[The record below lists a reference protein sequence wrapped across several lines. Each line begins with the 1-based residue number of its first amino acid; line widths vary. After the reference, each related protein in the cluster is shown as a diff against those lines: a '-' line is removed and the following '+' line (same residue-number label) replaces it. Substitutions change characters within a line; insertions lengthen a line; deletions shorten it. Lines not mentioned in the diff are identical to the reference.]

1 MEAVVVASHVK
12 PSPRRRPS
20 VDAPG
25 PGGLALAS
33 EIEWRPAYVLLYG
46 NTATAEPR
54 AAPHPHQAT
63 TTDPHTKYFVLL
75 RAVPCVCSS
84 ISLASSKFC
93 WRARA
98 LRQGP
103 GPIDPK
109 FDRPQAKLA
118 IGYSSVPAETRQ
130 PDTVPPRYGPDF
142 LATVTVD
149 DPYPIIRVVLRLS
162 LSIFIPIF

>member
-75 RAVPCVCSS
+75 RAVPCVCVAPSA
-84 ISLASSKFC
+84 SLAASFAD
-93 WRARA
+93 ARA
-98 LRQGP
+98 LSGKVRGQSIRNSIAP
-103 GPIDPK
+103 G
-109 FDRPQAKLA
+109 
-118 IGYSSVPAETRQ
+118 E
-130 PDTVPPRYGPDF
+130 
-142 LATVTVD
+142 
-149 DPYPIIRVVLRLS
+149 LS
-162 LSIFIPIF
+162 